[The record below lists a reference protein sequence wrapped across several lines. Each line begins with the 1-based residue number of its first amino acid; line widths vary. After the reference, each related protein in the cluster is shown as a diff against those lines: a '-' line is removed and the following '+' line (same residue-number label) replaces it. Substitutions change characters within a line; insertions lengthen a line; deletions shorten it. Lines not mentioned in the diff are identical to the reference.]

1 MKASG
6 YDPVRKQWATEG
18 ELASSRE
25 TLVAI
30 GGMRAETRLKQG
42 VEASGHEPVRKL
54 WATERSAPRT

>member
-1 MKASG
+1 MIMQGVEASG

-30 GGMRAETRLKQG
+30 GGMRAET
-42 VEASGHEPVRKL
+42 
-54 WATERSAPRT
+54 